1 MSNKKVKRNIMID
14 SHLFIRA
21 KRRNAVSYTR
31 DVYTNGIVNFYI
43 RHAYFPKYHAKLYKF
58 SERLIPVNY
67 IVFVRLLFPSHK

>member
-43 RHAYFPKYHAKLYKF
+43 RHAYFPKYHA
-58 SERLIPVNY
+58 
-67 IVFVRLLFPSHK
+67 